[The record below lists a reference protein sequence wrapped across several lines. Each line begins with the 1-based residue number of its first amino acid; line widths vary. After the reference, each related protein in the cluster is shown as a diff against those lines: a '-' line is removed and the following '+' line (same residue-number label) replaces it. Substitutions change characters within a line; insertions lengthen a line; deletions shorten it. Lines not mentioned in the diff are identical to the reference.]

1 MKPSC
6 PRKVRANLTF
16 SCLLALVTWLIP
28 HAVRA
33 AAVFDFTPLNGT
45 INAVYIG
52 GSSGNVAISISGAN
66 GISVPSGSTQNI
78 TVNNGIVAWS
88 DNTKVYYYVF
98 DPVLGQWRGES
109 VLGISF
115 DIRAVDGVV
124 AWSVGGVN
132 GAAYCRVYD
141 PARRA
146 WRSSGANGAIQ
157 NNEILNRH
165 GVVAW
170 NTTSAVHYQ
179 TYDPVRG
186 TWQTGSQSFP
196 AGKDPADLTTADGIV
211 AWSISSGSTTSTV
224 YYRIYDPQ
232 TGTWVAG
239 SNNNSS
245 TTGLEINDSLISWS
259 TSGGN
264 LFRGYNGPGHQWQSG
279 APVPLAYFAVSINAG
294 NQPLL
299 VNFIDMSLGS
309 TTWNW
314 NFGDG
319 NTSNRRSPT
328 YRYTSFGRY
337 TANLSVDGNASST
350 SQTILT
356 DITLPT
362 GTVSIDGGATFVT
375 NRNVTLTLSATDNSA
390 VTGMRFNNDGGDWTD
405 WETFTTSKAWT
416 LGTNNGTRTV
426 SVQYR
431 DVALNTSAT
440 ISASIQLDSSPLP
453 IVSLVGTNLSENAG
467 TVSVVIALDRTYTRP
482 VVVNYA
488 TTNATATADQ
498 DYIAASGQLTFA
510 VGVQTRTIPLTILQD
525 SVLEP
530 SEVFK
535 IYFTVVSNAVAGPPG
550 EVVILDDEIAGLSFA
565 QNEISTIESNG
576 VASISVRLNGPSSLP
591 VSVRYLATNGTAT
604 AESDFLPV
612 LGELYFP
619 PGTTNQNFTIPLID
633 DSLDEFPE
641 TVRLQLF
648 SPTNAVFLGS
658 TNATLTILDDDKPV
672 IFFSQAVYPAYE
684 SNASS
689 VVKVSVR
696 LSKPYSEE
704 VNVECVVTGITAS
717 PGDDY
722 DQPLVNI
729 ALRYLAGQTNKDI
742 SLIIRPDSIVES
754 PETIG
759 LTLAEFSGGSPGPV
773 TTAQVMIYDNDG
785 APVMSNPTVGGSGQF
800 QATFVGAPGQIF
812 AVEGSTN
819 LVQWVELS
827 RLTNT
832 TGTLEFSLPIPPG
845 DNGQFFRTRLIP

>member
-6 PRKVRANLTF
+6 PRKVRANLAF
-16 SCLLALVTWLIP
+16 SCLLALVTWLTP
-28 HAVRA
+28 RAASA

-88 DNTKVYYYVF
+88 DNTRVYYYVF

-109 VLGISF
+109 LLGVSF
-115 DIRAVDGVV
+115 DISAVDGVV
-124 AWSVGGVN
+124 AWSVGGAN
-132 GAAYCRVYD
+132 GAAFCRVYD

-146 WRSSGANGAIQ
+146 WRSSGASGAIQ
-157 NNEILNRH
+157 NNQILNRH

-186 TWQTGSQSFP
+186 TWQTGSLAFP
-196 AGKDPADLTTADGIV
+196 ANKQPADLTTADGIV

-224 YYRIYDPQ
+224 NYRIYDPV
-232 TGTWVAG
+232 TGAWVGG

-245 TTGLEINDSLISWS
+245 TTGLEITDSLISWS
-259 TSGGN
+259 TSAGN
-264 LFRGYNGPGHQWQSG
+264 LFRGYNGPLHQWQSG
-279 APVPLAYFAVSINAG
+279 APVPLAYFAVSTNAG
-294 NQPLL
+294 NQPLI
-299 VNFIDMSLGS
+299 VNFIDMSLGA
-309 TTWNW
+309 TTWSW

-362 GTVSIDGGATFVT
+362 GTISIDGGATFVT
-375 NRNVTLTLSATDNSA
+375 NRNVTLTLSATDNSS
-390 VTGMRFNNDGGDWTD
+390 VTSMRFNNDSDAWTE

-440 ISASIQLDSSPLP
+440 ISASVQLDSSPLP
-453 IVSLVGTNLSENAG
+453 TVSLVGTNYVESANAV
-467 TVSVVIALDRTYTRP
+467 TAVIALDRTYTRP

-488 TTNATATADQ
+488 TSNATAIAGE
-498 DYIAASGQLTFA
+498 DYTTTSGQLTFA
-510 VGVQTRTIPLTILQD
+510 AGVQTRTIPLTILQD
-525 SVLEP
+525 STLEP

-550 EVVILDDEIAGLSFA
+550 EVVILDDEIAALSFA
-565 QNEISTIESNG
+565 QSDFTTIESNG
-576 VASISVRLNGPSSLP
+576 IATVSVRLNGPSSLP
-591 VSVRYLATNGTAT
+591 VSVKYLATNGTAT
-604 AESDFLPV
+604 AELDYLPV
-612 LGELYFP
+612 MGELFFP
-619 PGTTNQNFTIPLID
+619 PGTTNQNFTIPLIND
-633 DSLDEFPE
+633 TLDEFPE
-641 TVRLQLF
+641 TVRLELF
-648 SPTNAVFLGS
+648 SLTNAVFLGS

-672 IFFSQAVYPAYE
+672 IFFSQAIYPAYE

-704 VNVECVVTGITAS
+704 VNVECVVSGITAS

-729 ALRYLAGQTNKDI
+729 GLRYLAGQTNKDI
-742 SLIIRPDSIVES
+742 SLIIRPDTIVES
-754 PETIG
+754 PETIA

-773 TTAQVMIYDNDG
+773 TNAEIIIYDNDG
-785 APVMSNPTVGGSGQF
+785 APVMRNVTVGSSGEF
-800 QATFVGAPGQIF
+800 QATFIGAPGQIF
-812 AVEGSTN
+812 TVERSTN

-832 TGTLEFSLPIPPG
+832 TGTLDFSFPIPPG
-845 DNGQFFRTRLIP
+845 DDGQFFRTRLIP